1 MVNTQQAKIQLNE
14 LKHGIIGIYKDS
26 LGFRMVT
33 DINDNGNINSIRFT
47 EFGTIQKEYNAQ
59 LRGKLKMFQDGK
71 SMHQMLDNPFEWIE
85 FMEDFK

>member
-1 MVNTQQAKIQLNE
+1 MVNTQQAIIQLNE

-33 DINDNGNINSIRFT
+33 DINDNGNIDSIRFT
-47 EFGTIQKEYNAQ
+47 EFGTIQEEYNAP

-71 SMHQMLDNPFEWIE
+71 SMHQMLDNPFEWFE

>member
-1 MVNTQQAKIQLNE
+1 MVNTQQAIIQLNE

-47 EFGTIQKEYNAQ
+47 EFGTIQEEYNAP
-59 LRGKLKMFQDGK
+59 LRGKLKMFQESK
-71 SMHQMLDNPFEWIE
+71 SMHQMLNNPFEWVE
-85 FMEDFK
+85 FMKDFK